1 MSAVLIEEWIQVLQ
15 TRMPS
20 CLAVCNGCCHSIPN
34 RQRGSCHESQR
45 SVRCCRRSTYCY
57 RHWPSNTARARM
69 RRGVPRTLAFT
80 VTWPWYHHTTFCPS
94 TGAALRH
101 TSYFHAT
108 PIIHHVS
115 THSNAFRTSSSPSAR
130 TWTTSRG
137 YMDQAVSTA
146 ADGRPRP
153 TESGLR
159 RTTCRR

>member
-1 MSAVLIEEWIQVLQ
+1 MNFVLIEAWIQVLQ

-20 CLAVCNGCCHSIPN
+20 WLAVCNGCCHSIPN

-57 RHWPSNTARARM
+57 RHWPSNTASRM
-69 RRGVPRTLAFT
+69 RRGGATNACIHGYLAMVSSHNF
-80 VTWPWYHHTTFCPS
+80 FPS

-101 TSYFHAT
+101 TSYLHAT
-108 PIIHHVS
+108 PITHHVS
-115 THSNAFRTSSSPSAR
+115 THSNAFRTSSSPSVR
-130 TWTTSRG
+130 TRTTSRG